1 MNSREKMKKNNEQEM
16 RIRQMECHLNTAL
29 AAVKHLEG
37 ALDEWEAAQ
46 DAIIALNEYYGSQ
59 AWHQDLADDEAG
71 LLPKDLK
78 RGVLSQD
85 AIWNLLTDLRDLN
98 TRLREIAN
106 KVNTRQ

>member
-71 LLPKDLK
+71 FCP
-78 RGVLSQD
+78 RTSNAVSSARTPSGTSSPTS
-85 AIWNLLTDLRDLN
+85 ATS
-98 TRLREIAN
+98 TPA
-106 KVNTRQ
+106 